1 MNNDFY
7 NNYYSHQP
15 SIEDVN
21 ESNPGILIR
30 QNERLSDTRPIA
42 ERILT
47 QAEEEWVKDFENALY
62 EIYMARQELLIMN
75 FMHYLNEANFGD
87 RPLGLR
93 DLVQHTE
100 VWKWVKASTKI
111 SYCLRDGP
119 YVYNYEKANKFIL
132 WLVRDL
138 VLNQEDPTMGGSFY
152 VSRVWLNQGDVSWD
166 ILWQ

>member
-15 SIEDVN
+15 SIKDDN

-47 QAEEEWVKDFENALY
+47 QAEEEWVKDLNALY

-75 FMHYLNEANFGD
+75 FMHYLKKMRQIWGI
-87 RPLGLR
+87 
-93 DLVQHTE
+93 DL
-100 VWKWVKASTKI
+100 
-111 SYCLRDGP
+111 
-119 YVYNYEKANKFIL
+119 
-132 WLVRDL
+132 
-138 VLNQEDPTMGGSFY
+138 
-152 VSRVWLNQGDVSWD
+152 
-166 ILWQ
+166 